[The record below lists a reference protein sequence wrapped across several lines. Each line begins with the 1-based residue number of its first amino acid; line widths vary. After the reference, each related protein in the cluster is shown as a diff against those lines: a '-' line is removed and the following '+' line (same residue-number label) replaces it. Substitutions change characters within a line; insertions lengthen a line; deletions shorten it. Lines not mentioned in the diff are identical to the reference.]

1 MTDADPVILAW
12 DSSALHHAALADRLD
27 VLGSIVRPWRNVTTA
42 AVREELAGNGL
53 TIDSEQ
59 WLETVHVDGLNEL
72 VSLAKWVQAFSCQKH
87 NRGEATVLAWAET
100 HGAVAIIDDRDA
112 RMAARCEGL
121 EVHGTLWVVARG
133 VQCGT
138 LDRAAAAGFVDA
150 LLMTGARYPCG
161 PGQFVTWAGKQGL
174 F

>member
-112 RMAARCEGL
+112 RMWRPDAKGWRCTEPSGWWPEGCSM
-121 EVHGTLWVVARG
+121 GRSIGRPPWDSWMRS
-133 VQCGT
+133 
-138 LDRAAAAGFVDA
+138 
-150 LLMTGARYPCG
+150 
-161 PGQFVTWAGKQGL
+161 
-174 F
+174 